1 MSINILIAQNSI
13 IANVRITG
21 NMEIAKV
28 KSADLHRK
36 TVYAS
41 GQVQFDTKSG
51 YVRILLSDDYG
62 YDMLVYESSPL
73 VATNGID
80 NFTQQVAESV
90 NIPSDIDLTK
100 VRVEIKNAVLSN
112 LVISFSDSPP
122 SDLQINKEISDK
134 MFVSAGFY
142 VFVV

>member
-1 MSINILIAQNSI
+1 LSINILIAQNSI